1 MGLFYRKQGRELIM
15 RTTEMETSK
24 KCPFCGERINVEAIK
39 CRFCRE
45 FLEDNEGL
53 PVSNHAKKKLP
64 PRTET
69 VEEAQSDDP
78 ESIVAVPSLWGI
90 AGSLMSGTIFLAVGL
105 ILLLCPAGDLLRK
118 IPNFPEP
125 RQTLTEQYIR
135 FTGLG
140 IMFIAILVMSY
151 KIAKIKSVRYEICAD
166 RIEWVR
172 GIFSRQ
178 IDNLD
183 MFRVVDVR
191 LHRSLLDCILGIG
204 TLTLATK
211 DPSDPTFDFEKISRP
226 RKVYDFIKTASLS
239 ADRKQGVIHLD

>member
-1 MGLFYRKQGRELIM
+1 M
-15 RTTEMETSK
+15 RTNLLETSK

-39 CRFCRE
+39 CRFCKE
-45 FLEDNEGL
+45 FLEDNQGL

-64 PRTET
+64 PRQQD
-69 VEEAQSDDP
+69 EESDEKTPDSP
-78 ESIVAVPSLWGI
+78 DFIVAVPSLLG
-90 AGSLMSGTIFLAVGL
+90 
-105 ILLLCPAGDLLRK
+105 LLRTFLSAVIFYALGIIPLIFPTAELLSK
-118 IPNFPEP
+118 IPNFPQNQ
-125 RQTLTEQYIR
+125 RVMAEQY
-135 FTGLG
+135 FHFAGLG
-140 IMFIAILVMSY
+140 VILVVTLIIAY
-151 KIAKIKSVRYEICAD
+151 KIAKVKSVRYEICSD

-183 MFRVVDVR
+183 MFRVVDIK

-204 TLTLATK
+204 TLTLVTK

-226 RKVYDFIKTASLS
+226 RQVYDYIKTASLS